1 MSKSIERLSKGQ
13 NNWQTLS
20 VCLPEAA
27 MDIGAIQVP
36 GSDQIML
43 FGGWSDNAHRT
54 VYFYAT
60 ADEGRF
66 DCKSELAKGDHFKTN
81 GCFVHTNGQMLFAG
95 VLGFHKYDQQTRSF
109 SAIEMQ

>member
-1 MSKSIERLSKGQ
+1 
-13 NNWQTLS
+13 
-20 VCLPEAA
+20 

-66 DCKSELAKGDHFKTN
+66 DCKSELAKGDHYKTN